1 MRFDYGYEEEKRLGK
16 AYDLKLLGRILPY
29 ASPHRW
35 TLVWSAVLVLAI
47 TFLELSVP
55 YITKEIIDRH
65 IVPRDR
71 IVSRT
76 DQADGTQRQ
85 WLTIDLNDPV
95 AAKAVHRYRHFFR
108 IEDDQAQI
116 QLDTLHRIDP
126 DHLMQLRHQDLSGL
140 LVITLLFMAVVIS
153 IFVLTFIQ
161 NLIMELA
168 GNRIMHDLR
177 VGLYRHIQ
185 AMPLPFFT
193 RNPVARLVTR
203 VTNDIQNMHE
213 LFTNFISMVFK
224 DLFLLVG
231 IAVVLLAMDWR
242 LALLSFLVLPL
253 VAVAAFGFS
262 KKVRDVFRELR
273 VKVAEINT
281 RFSETISGIK
291 VIQSFGH
298 EDENFSAFAH
308 LNHDNY
314 LAGMRQINIFA
325 VFMPIIEMLGVT
337 SIAIVVYVGGAHVL
351 NQSVSIGVLAAFI
364 AYMRMFFRPIRDLAE
379 KYNILQ
385 NAMSSA
391 ERIFLLQDTPTAAI
405 TRTGTGHVPG
415 PLEVI
420 RFKDVTLSYTPGE
433 PVLKAINLTISA
445 GQTVAIVGA
454 TGSGK
459 TSLVNLL
466 VRFYDPSSGS
476 LTFNGIDCA
485 DIAPDYLRGRIALV
499 MQDPFLFTGT
509 LGDNIF
515 FSSTNLTARQRDVI
529 INASRCQTMIDRF
542 PDGIETRISEGGA
555 SLSSGERQLISVA
568 RAFAADPEVIILDEA
583 TSYVDSQTE
592 LQLQEAIANLMQNR
606 TCVVVAHRLTTA
618 RSADQIVV
626 LHNGCIMEIGN
637 HATLL
642 AKKGYYSRLYQ
653 LQGSDRFDP
662 DILSAKPAT
671 TAED

>member
-1 MRFDYGYEEEKRLGK
+1 MRFDYGYDEEQRLGK
-16 AYDLKLLGRILPY
+16 AYDLRLIGRILPY

-35 TLVWSAVLVLAI
+35 TLILSTVLVLAI
-47 TFLELSVP
+47 TFLELSIP

-65 IVPRDR
+65 IVPRAHIASSPQEAGDN
-71 IVSRT
+71 
-76 DQADGTQRQ
+76 QRQ
-85 WLTIDLNDPV
+85 WLVIDLNDPV
-95 AAKAVHRYRHFFR
+95 AAAVVRRHAHLFR
-108 IEDDQAQI
+108 VQDDQARI
-116 QLDTLHRIDP
+116 LMEDLRRIDRE
-126 DHLMQLRHQDLSGL
+126 DLITLRHEDLSGL
-140 LVITLLFMAVVIS
+140 LGITLLFMAVVVS

-177 VGLYRHIQ
+177 VGLYSHIQ
-185 AMPLPFFT
+185 AMPLRFFT

-224 DLFLLVG
+224 DLFLLLG

-242 LALLSFLVLPL
+242 LAILSFLVLPL
-253 VAVAAFGFS
+253 VALAAFGFS
-262 KKVRDVFRELR
+262 KRVRDVFRELR

-281 RFSETISGIK
+281 RFSETIGGIK
-291 VIQSFGH
+291 VIQTFGREH
-298 EDENFSAFAH
+298 ENFIAFAR

-337 SIAIVVYVGGAHVL
+337 SIAIVVYVGGRHVL
-351 NQSVSIGVLAAFI
+351 DQSVSIGVLAAFL

-391 ERIFLLQDTPTAAI
+391 ERIFLLQDTPTAAV
-405 TRTGTGHVPG
+405 TRSDQPALPG
-415 PLEVI
+415 PLETI
-420 RFKDVTLSYTPGE
+420 RFQDVTLSYNPGD
-433 PVLKAINLTISA
+433 PVLESINLNIVA

-466 VRFYDPSSGS
+466 IRFYDPTSGAV
-476 LTFNGIDCA
+476 TFNGIDCV
-485 DIAPDYLRGRIALV
+485 DIPPDHLRHRIALV
-499 MQDPFLFTGT
+499 MQDPYLFTGT
-509 LGDNIF
+509 LGENIF
-515 FSSTNLTARQRDVI
+515 FASNGLSAQRRAEI
-529 INASRCQTMIDRF
+529 IEASRCRSMIDRF
-542 PDGIETRISEGGA
+542 PDGIATRISEGGA

-568 RAFAADPEVIILDEA
+568 RAFATDPEVIILDEA

-592 LQLQEAIANLMQNR
+592 MQLQEAIANLMQGR

-626 LHNGCIMEIGN
+626 LNNGCIVENGD

-642 AKKGYYSRLYQ
+642 ARQGFYYRLYQ
-653 LQGSDRFDP
+653 LQGNP
-662 DILSAKPAT
+662 M
-671 TAED
+671 